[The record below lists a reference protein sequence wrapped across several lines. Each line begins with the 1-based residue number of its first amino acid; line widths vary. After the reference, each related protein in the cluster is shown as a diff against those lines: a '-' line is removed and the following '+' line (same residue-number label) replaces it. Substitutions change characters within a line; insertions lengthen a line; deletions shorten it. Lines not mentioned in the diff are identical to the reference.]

1 MIGKN
6 LNVSKLEIHV
16 GIHGF
21 LARAFEN
28 FYIVIWSGM
37 LLEDVLQ
44 ILPLLM
50 SKTLVDQFVF
60 VWGHEVC
67 LMGTW
72 IKHYSLIM
80 NLARPFEIQNGLE
93 FSLNHLEDMNY
104 PKTRCNG

>member
-1 MIGKN
+1 MTGKN
-6 LNVSKLEIHV
+6 LNVTKLEIHAR
-16 GIHGF
+16 IHDF

-28 FYIVIWSGM
+28 FYIDIWSCM

-50 SKTLVDQFVF
+50 PKTFVIQFVF

-67 LMGTW
+67 LMGIT
-72 IKHYSLIM
+72 IKNYSLM
-80 NLARPFEIQNGLE
+80 MSLARPFEIQNE
-93 FSLNHLEDMNY
+93 VDFSLNYLEDMSY